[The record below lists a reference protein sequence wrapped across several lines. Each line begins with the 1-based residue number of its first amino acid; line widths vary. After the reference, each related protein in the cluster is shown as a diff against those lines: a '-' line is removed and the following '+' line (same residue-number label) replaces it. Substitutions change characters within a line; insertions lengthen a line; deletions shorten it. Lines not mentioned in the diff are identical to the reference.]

1 MELIRRIWNWCCR
14 FRYRRG
20 YGVHSPS
27 DFYLITFVIYEK
39 LPYYAFRTLRKER
52 FAENLPHYRRKVKEL
67 LFRLVNYLAPE
78 TLLEVGTGDS
88 SSIRYMRTARPS
100 MHSVTMKGNDWE
112 ETLKQMEFQLTE
124 WGSVD
129 FLHIAHTPYYKEVFD
144 KAMSC
149 MKDIAC
155 IVVGNPYETP
165 EKQEWWKSVI
175 QDERVRITFDLYDVG
190 LMFFDSKRYKQN
202 YIVNFL

>member
-1 MELIRRIWNWCCR
+1 MEWIRRIWNWCLR
-14 FRYRRG
+14 FRYRCG

-39 LPYYAFRTLRKER
+39 LPYYAFRTLRKKS
-52 FAENLPHYRRKVKEL
+52 FTENLPHYRRKVNEL
-67 LFRLVNYLAPE
+67 LFRLVNHLASK

-88 SSIRYMRTARPS
+88 SSICYLRAARPS
-100 MHSVTMKGNDWE
+100 MNSVTIEGNDCE
-112 ETLKQMEFQLTE
+112 ETLKQMESQLME

-129 FLHIAHTPYYKEVFD
+129 FLHIAHTSHYKEVFD
-144 KAMSC
+144 KAMPY
-149 MKDIAC
+149 MKEASC
-155 IVVGNPYETP
+155 IVVGNPYETL

-190 LMFFDSKRYKQN
+190 LMFFNPKRYKQN